1 MEEAVIHASA
11 ALKALILIDD
21 ISDFAWDAADAARR
35 AITCALRALLALIRI
50 DIVLNEFVADMGW
63 ALPVFDVSL
72 VFLREIVHRRKD
84 WVSRG
89 LT

>member
-1 MEEAVIHASA
+1 MEEAIFHASA

-21 ISDFAWDAADAARR
+21 ISDFAWDATDAACR
-35 AITCALRALLALIRI
+35 AITCALGALLALIRI
-50 DIVLNEFVADMGW
+50 DIILNEFIADMSW

-72 VFLREIVHRRKD
+72 VFLWEVVHRRKD
-84 WVSRG
+84 WVSRC